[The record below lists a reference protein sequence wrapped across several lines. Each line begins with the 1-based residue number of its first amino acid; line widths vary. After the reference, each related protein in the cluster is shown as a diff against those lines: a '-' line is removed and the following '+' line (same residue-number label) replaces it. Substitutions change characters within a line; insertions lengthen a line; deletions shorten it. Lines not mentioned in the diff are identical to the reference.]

1 MGPGAQK
8 KDREPQSH
16 LNGNTVTGERTMCA
30 NVAQKAVQRYVIM
43 NSHSRI
49 WMLLCYSVVPRLMQ
63 INTVIQILA
72 PSSPVICACG

>member
-1 MGPGAQK
+1 
-8 KDREPQSH
+8 
-16 LNGNTVTGERTMCA
+16 MCA